1 MVSGASGMGSRRG
14 VSRRSLRL
22 ISAMRS
28 VAPCVIVTFFAFG
41 VAFGLVAFVVVSFFF
56 FGLAFGVGSCSVCGG
71 FVASVFSFAVW
82 RWIFL
87 CAAVSCLRFVIRVLR
102 TATSPLN

>member
-41 VAFGLVAFVVVSFFF
+41 GFCQPYR
-56 FGLAFGVGSCSVCGG
+56 SCGC
-71 FVASVFSFAVW
+71 FDAPVFSFAVW
-82 RWIFL
+82 CWVCL
-87 CAAVSCLRFVIRVLR
+87 CAVVSCLRFVILVLTIVLKGR
-102 TATSPLN
+102 ENVARSAKLVSFAYCV